1 MSNLKGW
8 GLTARLISK
17 HFGVVGDKISEAI
30 ANFDPETAT
39 EADRDNLAHSL
50 RQTAQKLAAARA
62 SFSKEHDDVTR
73 LRSLIESDEKAFDT
87 LAARLQAGTI
97 SEATVNMFCDE
108 LETNKARLPLE
119 LQEEADAKEY
129 VSELQ
134 KIVDALS
141 HQLAEFDAQA
151 KKALKSL
158 AVARAQKDLQELRAD
173 RQQQLSD
180 LSGLKSKST
189 ALDAL
194 SKRAQKISNEAEG
207 LKIIADINQKPMDQK
222 TELDAIRH
230 SVAAPQTEGET
241 ALERLQRLSGK
252 TAGAETVESARVA

>member
-30 ANFDPETAT
+30 ASFDPETAT

-50 RQTAQKLAAARA
+50 RQTAQKLAAARV
-62 SFSKEHDDVTR
+62 SFSKERDDVIK
-73 LRSLIESDEKAFDT
+73 LRSLMENDEKAFDT
-87 LAARLQAGTI
+87 LAARMQAGTI

-108 LETNKARLPLE
+108 LETNKARLPVE
-119 LQEEADAKEY
+119 LQEEADAQEY
-129 VSELQ
+129 MSELQ

-141 HQLAEFDAQA
+141 HQLADFDAQA

-158 AVARAQKDLQELRAD
+158 AVAKSQKDLQELRAD
-173 RQQQLSD
+173 HQQQLSE

-194 SKRAQKISNEAEG
+194 SKRAQKVSNEAEG
-207 LKIIADINQKPMDQK
+207 LKIIADINQKPLDQK
-222 TELDAIRH
+222 AELDAIRQ
-230 SVAAPQTEGET
+230 SVAAPQTVGET

-252 TAGAETVESARVA
+252 MAGAELAKDARVA